1 MAKAE
6 RGERCDMSKM
16 KRICRSLFLMAA
28 LAVLL
33 APGLACAQ
41 YGSKLVN
48 QAETDLSAVPPV
60 LQGRTFC
67 LYDDGPS
74 IELIKEQLQ
83 KLGYYRRMATFGGKF
98 DQVMRSRVLAF
109 QKNNAIPETGRADEI
124 TLAVLY
130 GEGPVKGEW
139 YTGADAEPA
148 QALIIPVTNSAQ
160 WYQSA
165 ENEMEFRVTVKNV
178 SPKRVITAYEAA
190 LYAVNA
196 AGETVKEVPSLVMN
210 GKIRPGETAWTTYV
224 PMENPEEIASVYAAL
239 RRVRYEDGTY
249 EIADALRYD
258 CWQLQEE
265 TQGE

>member
-1 MAKAE
+1 MEKAE
-6 RGERCDMSKM
+6 RGERCDMPKM
-16 KRICRSLFLMAA
+16 KRTHRILFLMTA

-41 YGSKLVN
+41 YGSKIVA
-48 QAETDLSAVPPV
+48 QTETDFSAVPPV
-60 LQGRTFC
+60 LQGRTFG

-109 QKNNAIPETGRADEI
+109 QKNNAIPETGRADEL
-124 TLAVLY
+124 TLSALY
-130 GEGPVKGEW
+130 GENPVRGEW
-139 YTGADAEPA
+139 YTGADAEPDA
-148 QALIIPVTNSAQ
+148 ALIVPVTNSAQ
-160 WYQSA
+160 WYKSA
-165 ENEMEFRVTVKNV
+165 EDEIEFRVTVKNV
-178 SPKRVITAYEAA
+178 SPQKVITAYEMS

-196 AGETVKEVPSLVMN
+196 AAETVKEVPSLVMS
-210 GKIRPGETAWTTYV
+210 GKIEPGETAWTTYV
-224 PMENPEEIASVYAAL
+224 PMENPAEIAAVYAAI

-265 TQGE
+265 TQSE